1 MTKNRLIKI
10 YLQCIIFFFSF
21 TLREKFRSA
30 VKGISQKL
38 LGHEMMLVN
47 SVEVRDLLL
56 YLISQKKRQSF
67 LGGVAKGGVAYGC
80 S

>member
-1 MTKNRLIKI
+1 
-10 YLQCIIFFFSF
+10 
-21 TLREKFRSA
+21 

-56 YLISQKKRQSF
+56 YLMSQKKRKS
-67 LGGVAKGGVAYGC
+67 LGCGEAKWGVAYGAR
-80 S
+80 